1 MLERFWM
8 SIVSKRKWYD
18 FGPLLSY
25 NAPYCMAVGGRGI
38 GKTYG
43 AKKMG
48 IRDAIRKGE
57 EFIYLRRYK
66 TELAAAR
73 DTFFADVGIEFP
85 DKDFRVHGN
94 RAQMS
99 DPVDPDN
106 YEDEKEYNKAVKSR
120 VWVTIGYFIALST
133 AQKQKSVSYPKV
145 TKIIYDEFIIEKGA
159 LHYLPNEVD
168 AFNNFY
174 VTVDRY
180 TDRVRVFFLANSV
193 SIMNP
198 YMTEWDIVPTESTEF
213 VRRANGFI
221 VAHFPDS
228 SEFAADIYSTRF
240 GQFIKGTEYADYSV
254 GNQFADKNGRLLM
267 VKGNKAKY
275 QFTLEC
281 ENGRFSVWYDL
292 VNNRFHILNR
302 EIKDP
307 VVYTLVIE
315 KMDEDKTLMTVRD
328 KPLAYLR
335 SAFNTG
341 RVYFDKDS
349 TRNTFREI
357 FKR

>member
-1 MLERFWM
+1 MTT
-8 SIVSKRKWYD
+8 KRKYYD

-25 NAPYCMAVGGRGI
+25 NSPYNICAGGRGI

-43 AKKMG
+43 AKKLA

-66 TELAAAR
+66 TELSAAR

-85 DKDFRVHGN
+85 DKDFRIHGN

-99 DPVDPDN
+99 EPIDIDN
-106 YEDEKEYNKAVKSR
+106 YEDEAAYNKAVKSR
-120 VWVTIGYFIALST
+120 KWVTIGYFVALST

-159 LHYLPNEVD
+159 LHYLPNETD

-174 VTVDRY
+174 VTVDRF
-180 TDRVRVFFLANSV
+180 TDRVRVFFLANAV

-198 YMTEWDIVPTESTEF
+198 YMTSWDIVPTDENEF
-213 VRRANGFI
+213 VRRGKGFI
-221 VAHFPDS
+221 TAHFPDS
-228 SEFAADIYSTRF
+228 AEFAKDIYSTRF
-240 GQFIKGTEYADYSV
+240 GQFIKGSDFAEFSV
-254 GNQFADKNGRLLM
+254 DNQFADQNGRLILL
-267 VKGNKAKY
+267 KGSKAKY

-281 ENGRFSVWYDL
+281 ENGMFSVWYDM
-292 VNNRFHILNR
+292 VKNTFHVHDR
-302 EIKDP
+302 VIKDP
-307 VVYTLVIE
+307 TVYTLVIE
-315 KMDEDKTLMTVRD
+315 KMDENKTLMTVRD

-341 RVYFDKDS
+341 RVYFDKDT

>member
-1 MLERFWM
+1 M
-8 SIVSKRKWYD
+8 SSKRKYYD
-18 FGPLLSY
+18 YSKVRSY
-25 NAPYCMAVGGRGI
+25 NGVYNFIPGARGL

-43 AKKMG
+43 AKDMG
-48 IRDAIRKGE
+48 IKNAIRKGE

-66 TELAAAR
+66 TELSAAK
-73 DTFFADVGIEFP
+73 DSFFADIGHTFP
-85 DKDFRVHGN
+85 DKDLRVIGN

-99 DPVDPDN
+99 ELINPDDYAN
-106 YEDEKEYNKAVKSR
+106 ESDYNKAAKAR
-120 VWVTIGYFIALST
+120 VWVTIGYFVALST

-145 TKIIYDEFIIEKGA
+145 TIIIFDEFIIEKGA

-174 VTVDRY
+174 VTVDRF
-180 TDRVRVFFLANSV
+180 TDRVKVYFLANSV

-198 YMTEWDIVPTESTEF
+198 YFMAYDIAPDEEREI
-213 VRRANGFI
+213 VRREKGFI

-228 SEFAADIYSTRF
+228 EDFSKDIYQTRF
-240 GQFIKGTEYADYSV
+240 GQFIKGTEYSDFAV
-254 GNQFADKNGRLLM
+254 GNQFKDNNDSLIL
-267 VKGNKAKY
+267 VKGYKARY
-275 QFTLEC
+275 QFTLET
-281 ENGRFSVWYDL
+281 ETGRFSVWYDM
-292 VNNRFHILNR
+292 VNNRFFIQ
-302 EIKDP
+302 EKDNKNP
-307 VVYTLVIE
+307 TIYTLVVE

-341 RVYFDKDS
+341 RVLFDKPN
-349 TRNTFREI
+349 TRNAFREI

>member
-1 MLERFWM
+1 M
-8 SIVSKRKWYD
+8 RKYYD
-18 FGPLLSY
+18 FGPILSY
-25 NAPYCMAVGGRGI
+25 NAVYNLACGGRGI

-43 AKKMG
+43 AKKLA

-66 TELAAAR
+66 TELSASR
-73 DTFFADVGIEFP
+73 DTFFADVGVEFP
-85 DKDFRVHGN
+85 EKDFRIHGN

-99 DPVDPDN
+99 DPINPDE
-106 YEDEKEYNKAVKSR
+106 YETEADFSKANKAR

-145 TKIIYDEFIIEKGA
+145 TKIIFDEFIIEKGA
-159 LHYLPNEVD
+159 LHYLPDETI

-174 VTVDRY
+174 STVDRY
-180 TDRVRVFFLANSV
+180 SDRVKVFFLANSV

-198 YMTEWDIVPTESTEF
+198 YFIAWDIVPSESNEF
-213 VRRANGFI
+213 VRKANGFI

-228 SEFAADIYSTRF
+228 DEFAKDIFRTRF
-240 GQFIKGTEYADYSV
+240 GQFIEGTDYAEYAV
-254 GNQFADKNGRLLM
+254 ANQFADNNDSLVS
-267 VKGNKAKY
+267 VKGHKAKY

-281 ENGRFSVWYDL
+281 ETGTFSVWYAMT
-292 VNNRFHILNR
+292 NNHFYVQTRLPGNQT
-302 EIKDP
+302 
-307 VVYTLVIE
+307 VYTLVPE
-315 KMDEDKTLMTVRD
+315 KMSEDKTLMTVRD

-335 SAFNTG
+335 ASFNTG
-341 RVYFDKDS
+341 RMWFDRPS